1 MKESMMRRLA
11 SVCIQMN
18 KLILILPLFFIT
30 MCGEAPVTPPA
41 GACSLPLDGSSANCP
56 PHDVVCLSL
65 DCPPIPKPITKPTL
79 PRKEL
84 KGEVDIWNVNQIHQ
98 MQFLFLENKRIE
110 QAENNLTQ
118 PSDAINNALEEFW
131 EVQDGSDGSTEQEEL
146 L

>member
-1 MKESMMRRLA
+1 MTMKESMMRSLVSA
-11 SVCIQMN
+11 YTQMN
-18 KLILILPLFFIT
+18 KLTLIIPLFFIT

-41 GACSLPLDGSSANCP
+41 GACSLPLDGSPANCP
-56 PHDVVCLSL
+56 DTL
-65 DCPPIPKPITKPTL
+65 DDIKL

-98 MQFLFLENKRIE
+98 MQMMFLHNAR
-110 QAENNLTQ
+110 QANIENNMTQ
-118 PSDAINNALEEFW
+118 PIDAINNALEQFW

>member
-1 MKESMMRRLA
+1 MTMKESMMMSLVSART
-11 SVCIQMN
+11 QMN
-18 KLILILPLFFIT
+18 KLILIIPLFFIT

-41 GACSLPLDGSSANCP
+41 GACSLPLDGSPAICP
-56 PHDVVCLSL
+56 TTWPDK
-65 DCPPIPKPITKPTL
+65 DIKL

-84 KGEVDIWNVNQIHQ
+84 KGEVDIWNANQLHQ

-118 PSDAINNALEEFW
+118 PSDAINSALQEFW

>member
-1 MKESMMRRLA
+1 MIKYLA
-11 SVCIQMN
+11 IP
-18 KLILILPLFFIT
+18 LILVGCT
-30 MCGEAPVTPPA
+30 APVTDPPA
-41 GACSLPLDGSSANCP
+41 HACSLPLDGSPANCP
-56 PHDVVCLSL
+56 DTL
-65 DCPPIPKPITKPTL
+65 DDIKL

-84 KGEVDIWNVNQIHQ
+84 KGEVDIWNANQIHQ

-118 PSDAINNALEEFW
+118 PSDAINSALEQFW